1 MSQKFITGHSSLKS
15 TLQLSA
21 LCNNSNMALTRAGE
35 KRPASQTPYQI
46 DPEQVLKASK
56 ALLDHLRTERKRLER
71 ESVKKEL
78 FKSDH
83 LDSEDD
89 ADGDSETPVWLI
101 ISTKQ
106 HIADRNH
113 LKPKRISVP
122 HSLHT
127 SENLNICL
135 ITADPQRGLKN
146 VVADPAFPSEL
157 SSKINKIIGFTKLK
171 ARYKTFESRRQ
182 LLAEHDL
189 FLADDRI
196 VNRLPDT
203 LGKVFYKATTK
214 RPIPIQISAIEKV
227 DGKKVKPSK
236 DTKSKEPK
244 VASFATPTQVAKE
257 IEKSLGS
264 ITINAKPGTQMSMR
278 VGLASFTPQ
287 QLKDNVSTVVNQ
299 VIEKHVARGWRNIKG
314 IYVKSPSSMAIP
326 LWLADEIWVED
337 AKVGE
342 VDEEDAAEAIEG
354 ANASRKRKRK
364 PDGTSGPQ
372 AGQRKK
378 TKLVDGT
385 DEGLAM
391 EAARKSK
398 LAAQKAQTFASQAVA
413 AF

>member
-1 MSQKFITGHSSLKS
+1 
-15 TLQLSA
+15 
-21 LCNNSNMALTRAGE
+21 MALTQAGA

-46 DPEQVLKASK
+46 DPEQVLKASQ
-56 ALLDHLRTERKRLER
+56 ALLDHIRTERKRLEK

-78 FKSDH
+78 FKSDNV
-83 LDSEDD
+83 DSDEDE
-89 ADGDSETPVWLI
+89 DGDNETPVWLN

-106 HIADRNH
+106 HIVDRNH

-127 SENLNICL
+127 SENVNICL

-146 VVADPAFPSEL
+146 VVADAAFPTTL
-157 SSKINKIIGFTKLK
+157 SSRINKIIGFTKLK

-196 VNRLPDT
+196 VNRLPDA
-203 LGKVFYKATTK
+203 LGKIFYKTTAK

-236 DTKSKEPK
+236 EAKSREAKI
-244 VASFATPTQVAKE
+244 ASFSTPTQVAKE
-257 IEKSLGS
+257 IERAMSS

-278 VGLASFTPQ
+278 VGLASFTSQ
-287 QLKDNVSTVVNQ
+287 QLSDNVSTVIDQ
-299 VIEKHVARGWRNIKG
+299 VIEKGVARGWRNVKG

-326 LWLADEIWVED
+326 LWLAEEIWAED
-337 AKVGE
+337 AKV
-342 VDEEDAAEAIEG
+342 EDGNEDDGAEAIEG
-354 ANASRKRKRK
+354 GSTSRKRKRK
-364 PDGTSGPQ
+364 PAGTSGPQ

-378 TKLVDGT
+378 TKSGDRAT
-385 DEGLAM
+385 DEDLVM
-391 EAARKSK
+391 EVARKSK
-398 LAAQKAQTFASQAVA
+398 LAAQKAQTFASHAVA